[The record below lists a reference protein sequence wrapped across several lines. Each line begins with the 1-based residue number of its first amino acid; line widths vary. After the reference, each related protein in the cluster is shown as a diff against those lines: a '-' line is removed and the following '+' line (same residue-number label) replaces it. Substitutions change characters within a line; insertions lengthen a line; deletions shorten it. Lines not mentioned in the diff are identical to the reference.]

1 MASEIDGRLGGG
13 PVVEDE
19 FTCSGMQL
27 GSLTSIHDSVE
38 RIFKVCFK
46 IEDDT
51 ISRVNN
57 RQIWLKLQGSGEN
70 VTAAKLFVKGVV
82 NQEEQKEVSY
92 PPALKCVFC
101 GAKGLFLDSLIKS
114 TSAHILIGSPGYLHV
129 SGLAEPV
136 VRAYSLITDMIER
149 YNSSRSKHTEKDSTG
164 LMETLESRRAFK
176 ALVEKWEDRHTLDLL
191 VLPGSVKEVLLNLVH
206 ESGHLKL
213 TDEPVRAGVHEGKGL
228 LSYPSLSTN
237 DWSPAEME
245 TTNNSHPASLMRS
258 KGAGADQQK
267 SHLRVWGDSYLS
279 EVEGSME
286 SEESLGNQE
295 TQQSTGNHE
304 FFLKFFTA
312 MGYTEDAVKRVLSQA
327 GPKEA
332 SQMLDLVQHE
342 QDIINLAGHQNQ
354 PCETEHREEE
364 NTLVK
369 AEGILP
375 PGAGNHSDGERSVD
389 HEGDFVLGVMK
400 KAALSCGYKEQ
411 KVSNVY
417 SRVPVESSHQLLLEL
432 QKEGITELD
441 VSSETEGNKV
451 FLATGKPRDHLK
463 PVDHP
468 YIKDT
473 DMEVPNLIPSESIH
487 KVKTQH
493 LSTALSKTQEPVVTH
508 PTSFSLQHLNLQSSK
523 FHSRFHQLGSGRVG
537 NPQPEFRL
545 PESPLHA
552 GNGIYPSRRT
562 ERGSKSSAEV
572 TGEQRFLEGLQ
583 TPFNLRLMDKPGNPS
598 LRMIVIDGSNVAMSH
613 GLGHFFS
620 CRGIA
625 LAVQHFWDRGHR
637 EISALLPQWRLKSDS
652 RIKEQHYLMELQK
665 LGLVSFTPSR
675 EVQGMRIN
683 SYDDRLM
690 LQLAEKKNG
699 VIVTNDNLRDLL
711 DDSPVWR
718 DIIKKRLL
726 QYTFVGDLFMVPDD
740 PLGRNGP
747 HLNEFLLSDLRP
759 AHLRNHPSLGVAGVL
774 PPSQPFRF
782 QTELVNYPT
791 GAHLGPS
798 NASVGSSLGKSRQ
811 RTVSETS
818 SLKTQLCQVFPGQD
832 SMVTLVLQSHPAERD
847 INVLS
852 ELLLQKQE

>member
-1 MASEIDGRLGGG
+1 MDLKMASEIDGRVGGG

-27 GSLTSIHDSVE
+27 GSVISIHDSVE
-38 RIFKVCFK
+38 RIFNVCFR
-46 IEDDT
+46 IEDD
-51 ISRVNN
+51 SLSCANN
-57 RQIWLKLQGSGEN
+57 KLMWLKLQGSGEN
-70 VTAAKLFVKGVV
+70 VQAAKLFVKGVV
-82 NQEEQKEVSY
+82 NQEEQKHVSY

-101 GAKGLFLDSLIKS
+101 GANGLFMDSLIKS

-129 SGLAEPV
+129 SGLVEPV
-136 VRAYSLITDMIER
+136 VRAYSLIMDMIER
-149 YNSSRSKHTEKDSTG
+149 YNSSQSKHTEKVSAD

-176 ALVEKWEDRHTLDLL
+176 SLVEKWEDRHTLDLL
-191 VLPGSVKEVLLNLVH
+191 VLPGSVKEVLLNLVR
-206 ESGHLKL
+206 ESGHLKP
-213 TDEPVRAGVHEGKGL
+213 TDEPARAGVREGNGL
-228 LSYPSLSTN
+228 LTYPSSSRN
-237 DWSPAEME
+237 DWSPMEME
-245 TTNNSHPASLMRS
+245 TTNNSHPSSLMRS
-258 KGAGADQQK
+258 KGSGVDQQK
-267 SHLRVWGDSYLS
+267 SHLRAWGDSYLS
-279 EVEGSME
+279 EEEGSIE

-295 TQQSTGNHE
+295 THQSTGNHG
-304 FFLKFFTA
+304 FLLKFFTA
-312 MGYTEDAVKRVLSQA
+312 MGYTQDAVKRVLSKT

-342 QDIINLAGHQNQ
+342 QDIINLDGHQNQ

-364 NTLVK
+364 NSSVK
-369 AEGILP
+369 KEGALP
-375 PGAGNHSDGERSVD
+375 PGAGNHSDGEQSAD
-389 HEGDFVLGVMK
+389 HAGDFVLGVVK

-411 KVSNVY
+411 KVSKVY

-432 QKEGITELD
+432 QKEGNVELD
-441 VSSETEGNKV
+441 VSSERERNKI
-451 FLATGKPRDHLK
+451 FLAT
-463 PVDHP
+463 
-468 YIKDT
+468 
-473 DMEVPNLIPSESIH
+473 EPN
-487 KVKTQH
+487 
-493 LSTALSKTQEPVVTH
+493 
-508 PTSFSLQHLNLQSSK
+508 
-523 FHSRFHQLGSGRVG
+523 
-537 NPQPEFRL
+537 
-545 PESPLHA
+545 
-552 GNGIYPSRRT
+552 RRR
-562 ERGSKSSAEV
+562 ERGSKSSMEV

-690 LQLAEKKNG
+690 LQLAERKNG

-711 DDSPVWR
+711 DDSPAWR

-747 HLNEFLLSDLRP
+747 HLDDFLLSDLRP
-759 AHLRNHPSLGVAGVL
+759 ANMRNPSSLGVARAL
-774 PPSQPFRF
+774 SPFQPPRS
-782 QTELVNYPT
+782 QTEILNYPD
-791 GAHLGPS
+791 GAHLGPLD
-798 NASVGSSLGKSRQ
+798 ASVRSSLDNPQHHQSKQ
-811 RTVSETS
+811 RTMTETC

-852 ELLLQKQE
+852 ELLLQEQE